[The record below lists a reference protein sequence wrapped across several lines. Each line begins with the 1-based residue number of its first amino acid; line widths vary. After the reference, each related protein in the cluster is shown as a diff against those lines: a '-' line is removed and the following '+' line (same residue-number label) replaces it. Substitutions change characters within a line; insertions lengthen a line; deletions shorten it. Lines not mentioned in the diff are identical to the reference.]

1 VVSLIAGI
9 SLLDALLI
17 AGAGS
22 PALAGV
28 ALAGFGVTL
37 FFQRYI
43 SGT

>member
-9 SLLDALLI
+9 SLLDAMLI
-17 AGAGS
+17 AGTGS
-22 PALAGV
+22 VALAGL
-28 ALAGFGVTL
+28 ALVGFGVTL